1 MGICLRQPVREQ
13 ERLLETPGSGTGK
26 DTRFPVLSE
35 NTQSHEHSD
44 LLARTKKDAQ
54 FCCTKAIWYIHCVM
68 AALRR
73 WHLLNFVR
81 MGTLGQ
87 GLT

>member
-13 ERLLETPGSGTGK
+13 EGLLETPGSGTGK

-44 LLARTKKDAQ
+44 LL
-54 FCCTKAIWYIHCVM
+54 
-68 AALRR
+68 
-73 WHLLNFVR
+73 
-81 MGTLGQ
+81 LGPRKMPNSVVLKPS
-87 GLT
+87 GIFTVSWLP